1 MSYSYL
7 SYLEPKSAE
16 QIRAWLKETLASEY
30 PLLSTRDGDE
40 RSARTIARVYKKDMS
55 GHVRTAIFLS
65 CVELARQFLS
75 NPQDGSDDYAEELM
89 ILADELRIDV
99 YEQASQLLESD
110 AFLPLSRAKQ
120 VAVLS
125 IVRKQPHEYTFWT
138 ALDRRTDG
146 KLRSVISYRVLDG
159 RLAEFIHFMP
169 QIADVPV
176 DADLLMILLQMRING
191 RRPEEKA
198 KLLQLIREVLPQ
210 CCASIRRAVA
220 EWFQEERIPGANVDG
235 SHVSMAAGMGA
246 MCGADDD
253 KPVYDG
259 SVSLSYADG
268 REIGCAKCRELFVA
282 DVKRK
287 PPTYPTP
294 KGTST

>member
-1 MSYSYL
+1 MWTVQEHL
-7 SYLEPKSAE
+7 DRLKPHQLK
-16 QIRAWLKETLASEY
+16 AWLKEHLESEM
-30 PLLSTRDGDE
+30 PLLCIRLEETTAQSL
-40 RSARTIARVYKKDMS
+40 IKWYKKAAQGFIRTS
-55 GHVRTAIFLS
+55 VRLTCA
-65 CVELARQFLS
+65 ELAREFLS
-75 NPQDGSDDYAEELM
+75 APEAASDYYAEELM
-89 ILADELRIDV
+89 RLACGIAAPVSDEAHMLV
-99 YEQASQLLESD
+99 AQGTFAS
-110 AFLPLSRAKQ
+110 LSKAKQ

-125 IVRKQPHEYTFWT
+125 IVRKKPHEYTYWT
-138 ALDRRTDG
+138 ELDRRTEG
-146 KLRSVISYRVLDG
+146 KLRNVISYCVLDG
-159 RLAEFIHFMP
+159 RLAEFIRFMP

-191 RRPEEKA
+191 RGPEEKA
-198 KLLQLIREVLPQ
+198 QLLQMIREVLPQ

-220 EWFQEERIPGANVDG
+220 EWFHEERIPGANVDG

-246 MCGADDD
+246 MCGADNDRS
-253 KPVYDG
+253 VYYG